1 MLELYG
7 TGERYNQ
14 IGAQGIGLG
23 ETYFFSDYTNKLNTT
38 SVATFSQSNLTRV
51 TFSPQLSSDLTS
63 FNNSDI
69 LISFFSFSFP
79 VGNSKAIS
87 FGLLPYTRSNIR
99 LLESDGYTMSQN
111 SSES

>member
-1 MLELYG
+1 MINNIYIIILCSFAYCSMLELYG

-23 ETYFFSDYTNKLNTT
+23 DTYFFSDYTNKLNTT

-69 LISFFSFSFP
+69 CIRT
-79 VGNSKAIS
+79 K
-87 FGLLPYTRSNIR
+87 SNI
-99 LLESDGYTMSQN
+99 
-111 SSES
+111 